1 MIFINL
7 KKNFL
12 KLLIILTLII
22 PTTTLA
28 YTNKV
33 ILGGE
38 TIGIEV
44 NSKGVMVVG
53 FYEVNDK
60 LIAKEA
66 GFKLGDTIIKINN
79 DKVTSIDDM
88 VNIVSH
94 SKEDII
100 NFDVLRDTKQT
111 TIKLKLIKTKD
122 GIIKTGLYTKDTING
137 IGTLSYIN
145 PETKTFSSLAHMI
158 IDSKT
163 NKKFEIKGG
172 KIYNAEV
179 TSITKSKVGEAGEKN
194 AVYSKDDLIGE
205 IKENKVTGIYGK
217 YNSNIDNKE
226 IIEIAPKEEVT
237 TGEAIIKTVIKDNII
252 ESFSI
257 NIVRIN
263 ASSVSKNIF
272 FEITD
277 ERLLK
282 ETGGVVQGMSGSPI
296 IQNNKLVGAVNYVV
310 LNDPTKGY
318 GIFIEKML
326 EEES

>member
-7 KKNFL
+7 KKYII
-12 KLLIILTLII
+12 KLLIIFTLII

-53 FYEVNDK
+53 FYEVNEK
-60 LIAKEA
+60 FIAKEA
-66 GFKLGDTIIKINN
+66 GFKLGDTILKINN
-79 DKVTSIDDM
+79 QQVTSIDDM
-88 VNIVSH
+88 VNIISH

-100 NFDVLRDTKQT
+100 NFNILRDNKPI
-111 TIKLKLIKTKD
+111 TIELKLIKTKD

-145 PETKTFSSLAHMI
+145 PKTKTFSSLAHMI

-172 KIYNAEV
+172 KIYDAEV
-179 TSITKSKVGEAGEKN
+179 TSIIKSKIGEAGEKN
-194 AVYSKDDLIGE
+194 AIYSKDDIIGE
-205 IKENKVTGIYGK
+205 IKENKPTGIYGT
-217 YNSNIDNKE
+217 YNSDIADKE
-226 IIEIAPKEEVT
+226 TIEIAPKEEVT
-237 TGEAIIKTVIKDNII
+237 TGAAILKTVIKDDII

-257 NIVRIN
+257 NIVKIN
-263 ASSVSKNIF
+263 NSSVSKNIF

-296 IQNNKLVGAVNYVV
+296 IQNNKLIGAVNYVV

-326 EEES
+326 EAEP